1 MKWQPEGQIRSHP
14 VDISSALSL
23 TIEVTRADEV
33 SDNALGGTLGDFQ
46 QCGHIS
52 DAYVWIARHKQ
63 EQIAVVRE

>member
-1 MKWQPEGQIRSHP
+1 MKGQPEGQMRSHP

-33 SDNALGGTLGDFQ
+33 SDDALGGTLGDLQ
-46 QCGHIS
+46 RGGHIS
-52 DAYVWIARHKQ
+52 DAYLWIVCNEQ